1 MGRIT
6 QTRIQR
12 LGHELIQKYPK
23 TFNKSFEDN
32 KKQVNELAC
41 IQTNKLRNQLAGF
54 ITRKVKNK
62 KEIKLD

>member
-12 LGHELIQKYPK
+12 LGHELIRTYPK

-32 KKQVNELAC
+32 KKQVNDLAS
-41 IQTNKLRNQLAGF
+41 IQTKKLRNQLAGF